1 VEPHGSRHNAAA
13 IGHSLVVRQWSRH
26 RFEVEPE
33 ETTMVDPAD
42 AAAVDEE
49 EPSHLGDFLGRPGD
63 PPIHSIPR
71 DLSPPRWHLPTEVLD
86 ENDLIGQLG
95 GDEAI
100 ELGRRFLA
108 LHFERVHG
116 LMPQLGGTIAVELSR
131 KIAAKRRK
139 TEGERLAEITRLVA
153 LKFR

>member
-1 VEPHGSRHNAAA
+1 
-13 IGHSLVVRQWSRH
+13 
-26 RFEVEPE
+26 VEPE

>member
-1 VEPHGSRHNAAA
+1 
-13 IGHSLVVRQWSRH
+13 
-26 RFEVEPE
+26 
-33 ETTMVDPAD
+33 
-42 AAAVDEE
+42 
-49 EPSHLGDFLGRPGD
+49 
-63 PPIHSIPR
+63 
-71 DLSPPRWHLPTEVLD
+71 LPTEVLD

-116 LMPQLGGTIAVELSR
+116 LMPQLNSYAALELV
-131 KIAAKRRK
+131 AKRRK
-139 TEGERLAEITRLVA
+139 TEGERMAEITRLVA